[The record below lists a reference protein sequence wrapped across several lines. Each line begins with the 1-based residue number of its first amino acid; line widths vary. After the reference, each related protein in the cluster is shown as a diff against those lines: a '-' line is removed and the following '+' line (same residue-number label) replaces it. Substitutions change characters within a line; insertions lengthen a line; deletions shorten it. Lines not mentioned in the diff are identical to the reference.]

1 MSSSQS
7 ATRSDLLR
15 EVYSEY
21 KNNPEKDFY
30 VYNYRVMSSSSS
42 LQPFTSPLLNI
53 GLPQRMPQS
62 TVLSHLHPST
72 SCISN
77 QVVTPSSG
85 GTPYTSPAV
94 MWVRKKDGKQLAI
107 VDGFTF
113 YVDGRTKNNVTWRC
127 TSGHFCRARFVVDN
141 NFLVIRSNLIHAHA
155 PPRYVLRNGSHDW
168 TNVSTVQWVR
178 KSCGKQLAILDGF
191 TYYLDGK
198 SNLTTTWRCTSAG
211 PCKARFVMSNHVM
224 QIIRGNLNHSHKKP
238 TYVIRNGIF
247 FKT

>member
-42 LQPFTSPLLNI
+42 LQPFT
-53 GLPQRMPQS
+53 M
-62 TVLSHLHPST
+62 
-72 SCISN
+72 
-77 QVVTPSSG
+77 
-85 GTPYTSPAV
+85 